1 MAALDAAYGKKLTKD
16 IADLTSDLDDRL
28 PYTQGNAA
36 ISMSANVDQSGNAHI
51 KILDGS
57 KQTLLKFWTDRRVTI
72 EKYDGSKWSSSGD
85 LLGNTDIADSGWKN
99 LTLASDF
106 KLYTNSSARYRK
118 IGNLVELRGVIAPTK
133 SISADSLTVAFTL
146 PSGYRPSSLVS
157 DICQGSGSNRWLL
170 SIEASGNAV
179 VSRYGITEYI
189 AIPTTAWLPFHAIYC
204 VD

>member
-1 MAALDAAYGKKLTKD
+1 MQIVDGKSILSYTLSLPLGEQRKIYIGGSVTDLPGDYCKYSEAGVCKLNNTFAQ
-16 IADLTSDLDDRL
+16 IVIHPRNSGPIECTNTFNGTTWEGWRFGLS
-28 PYTQGNAA
+28 NA
-36 ISMSANVDQSGNAHI
+36 
-51 KILDGS
+51 
-57 KQTLLKFWTDRRVTI
+57 
-72 EKYDGSKWSSSGD
+72 
-85 LLGNTDIADSGWKN
+85 DIADSGWKN
-99 LTLASDF
+99 ISLTSDF

-146 PSGYRPSSLVS
+146 PSGYRPTSLVS

-189 AIPTTAWLPFHAIYC
+189 AIPTTAWLPFHAIYY